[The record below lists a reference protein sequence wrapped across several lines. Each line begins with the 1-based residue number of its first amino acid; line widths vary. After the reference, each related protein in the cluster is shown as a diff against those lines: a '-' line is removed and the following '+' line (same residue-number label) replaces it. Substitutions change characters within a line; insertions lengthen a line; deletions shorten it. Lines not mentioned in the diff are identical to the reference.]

1 MKEVLSKVRV
11 NMKEDKSRMNSFK
24 PLVGKCENS
33 RKGEKRISS
42 NYHKLLEMI

>member
-11 NMKEDKSRMNSFK
+11 NMKEDESCMKSYK
-24 PLVGKCENS
+24 PLVCKYENL